1 MLFRQMC
8 VNWSLFN
15 VPEEAYHPGE
25 MKIGIIT
32 DIHENVSM
40 LEAVLRVADDQG
52 CDELAC
58 LGDIAGY
65 DSRFYNYHFRRSA
78 RQCVSLVRSNCRWV
92 VAGNHDLHAASRLP
106 SWSNGHRYPDHW
118 FKMTPSERREASG
131 GLVWSFEGEDPNDL
145 GDEEIAYLNTIPEYE
160 IVSENGMTLLLSHY
174 VYPDFTGST
183 TRYVARQH
191 HIKELWK
198 FMHHHGVSF
207 SLSGHSHKPFA
218 YFSHRGPFSF
228 VKALHPVPGDTIFL
242 GHEMTMMLLPPL
254 TGGNGRT
261 SFSVIDTEMRML
273 YLMHEKVIQTG
284 S

>member
-1 MLFRQMC
+1 MRH
-8 VNWSLFN
+8 
-15 VPEEAYHPGE
+15 YHHRAE

-40 LEAVLRVADDQG
+40 LEAVLRLADANG

-65 DSRFYNYHFRRSA
+65 DRRFYNYHFRRSA
-78 RQCVSLVRSNCRWV
+78 RQCVSLIKSNCRWV
-92 VAGNHDLHAASRLP
+92 VAGNHDLFAASRLP

-118 FKMTPSERREASG
+118 FNLSPAERRDASA

-145 GDEEIAYLNTIPEYE
+145 GEEELDYLNKIPEFV
-160 IVSENGMTLLLSHY
+160 IVTENGMTLLLSHY
-174 VYPDFTGST
+174 VFPDFTGST
-183 TRYVARQH
+183 TRYVERQH

-198 FMHHHGVSF
+198 YMHHHRINF

-218 YFSHRGPFSF
+218 YFSHRGPLAF
-228 VKALHPVPGDTIFL
+228 VKALHPVPGDKIFL
-242 GHEMTMMLLPPL
+242 GHEMTMILLPPL

-261 SFSVIDTEMRML
+261 SFSVIDTETGML
-273 YLMHEKVIQTG
+273 YLMHEKVTQVR